1 MFTSSAPVILEPAD
15 TAGASVIWLHGLGAD
30 GHDFVPV
37 VPELGLPAD
46 HGIRF
51 VFPHAPI
58 RRITINRGMAMR
70 GWYDVAGADFSAAED
85 ERGIRESARIVSQL
99 IATERANGIASDR
112 IVLAGFSQGGAI
124 ALFTGL
130 RHDEP
135 LAGIMALS
143 SYLPLPTTLGEAH
156 NTNAHVPIFMA
167 HGRHDPII
175 ALHHGERSA
184 ELLASHGHP
193 VDWKTYSMPHS
204 VCEEEI
210 RHIAAWLRQRLLR

>member
-1 MFTSSAPVILEPAD
+1 MSTSNASVILEPAS
-15 TAGASVIWLHGLGAD
+15 TASASVIWLHGLGAN

-58 RRITINRGMAMR
+58 RRITINQGMAMR
-70 GWYDVAGADFSAAED
+70 GWYDVAGADLSVAED
-85 ERGIRESARIVSQL
+85 ERGIRESARIVSEF
-99 IATERANGIASDR
+99 IAKERATGIASDR

-130 RHDEP
+130 RHNEP
-135 LAGIMALS
+135 LSGIMALS
-143 SYLPLPTTLGEAH
+143 TYLPLPATLGEAH
-156 NTNAHVPIFMA
+156 TANAHVPIFMA
-167 HGRHDPII
+167 HGSFDPII
-175 ALHHGERSA
+175 PLPHGQRSA

-210 RHIAAWLRQRLLR
+210 RHIAAWLRERLPP